1 MSETNTKQIFG
12 DTEFEQVCDFVT
24 QLILQAHRY
33 GVSFVRLQ
41 TFTSQLPQLFGIHG
55 HMLAAPPF
63 LFFEFSRPTDTQ
75 PYRIIHPLPDGSFE
89 LTKLSFLGSLLNDLS
104 SGKASLVE
112 APERLKQID
121 SFPPPYKNPLV
132 ALGYCLCGSGFA
144 VLLSAAWSDLIFAA
158 VLSLVVFA
166 ITMYARRSQW
176 IAERINFASAVVTSI
191 LASIIALLFPG
202 SNAFTVALCA
212 VIVLIPGLSL
222 TVGVAE
228 LASKST
234 ITGINRLVDGI
245 LITFALVVGSA
256 AGSSIVNAFWIVPAP
271 FAPPGYSLFFAFI
284 SVVFIM
290 LGLALIFQVRPRD
303 LVWVILG
310 GIIAYTGIVIGG
322 QFGNWQGSFL
332 GALGLGIYSTLV
344 VDRLFLPSSVIMLP
358 GIMILVPGVAA
369 YFGLDTLQTSGIIG
383 GLQAIWGVVVQ
394 IAAIIGGLFI
404 AASVLSQKASL

>member
-1 MSETNTKQIFG
+1 
-12 DTEFEQVCDFVT
+12 
-24 QLILQAHRY
+24 
-33 GVSFVRLQ
+33 
-41 TFTSQLPQLFGIHG
+41 
-55 HMLAAPPF
+55 
-63 LFFEFSRPTDTQ
+63 
-75 PYRIIHPLPDGSFE
+75 
-89 LTKLSFLGSLLNDLS
+89 
-104 SGKASLVE
+104 
-112 APERLKQID
+112 
-121 SFPPPYKNPLV
+121 
-132 ALGYCLCGSGFA
+132 

-176 IAERINFASAVVTSI
+176 MAERINFTSAVVTSI

-234 ITGINRLVDGI
+234 ITGINRIVDGI

-256 AGSSIVNAFWIVPAP
+256 VGSSIVNALRTVPAP
-271 FAPPGYSLFFAFI
+271 VAPPGYSLFFAFI

-344 VDRLFLPSSVIMLP
+344 VNRLFLPSSVIMLP

-404 AASVLSQKASL
+404 AASVLSKKASL